1 MTSLTAIDLLPVPHR
16 PITCQ
21 SSMISTWLIGNRNI
35 RDSGA
40 PPVFAMEPSR
50 THCAWSQPLAKPQRP
65 LSR

>member
-1 MTSLTAIDLLPVPHR
+1 MTSLTATDLLPVPHS

-21 SSMISTWLIGNRNI
+21 SSMISHWLIGTRNI

-40 PPVFAMEPSR
+40 PPVFAMEPSSI
-50 THCAWSQPLAKPQRP
+50 HCAWSQPLAKPQRP